1 MAANP
6 FLRKIWAT
14 VKARG
19 GWYPVLERVAQG
31 EALTKIAKDFGCS
44 RHTMY
49 KLLHKSD
56 ALWALFEEARRESA
70 MALAEEGTDIL
81 DDLAEPGVVL
91 TREDIMLAKERVAQR
106 RWLAQSYDKDTFGIT
121 PPTGPGGSI
130 SLGSLHLQVLME
142 PVVKPKQIP
151 ARVVDAE
158 VINEA
163 SEDSAATQ
171 DSAAGRAGEEAA
183 PALDA

>member
-1 MAANP
+1 MGSNP
-6 FLRKIWAT
+6 FLRKIWLT

-19 GWYPVLERVAQG
+19 GWYPVLERVAAG

-56 ALWALFEEARRESA
+56 KLWVLFIEARRESA

-81 DDLAEPGVVL
+81 DELSEPLPDGTARVV

-106 RWLAQSYDKDTFGIT
+106 RWLAQSFDRDTFGIQA
-121 PPTGPGGSI
+121 PVGPGGTI

-142 PVVKPKQIP
+142 PVTKPKALP
-151 ARVVDAE
+151 SGNEARVVDAE
-158 VINEA
+158 IISEEPA
-163 SEDSAATQ
+163 SETN
-171 DSAAGRAGEEAA
+171 
-183 PALDA
+183 